1 MSAPRVIV
9 IGGGLGGLWAT
20 LTIAEAGHRVMLF
33 SLFEVMRSHSACAQ
47 GGINAVL
54 DMKGQHDSVQ
64 QHIVD
69 TIKGGSYLAN
79 QPPIQSMC
87 EDAPGL
93 IRTFERMGVTFSRTP
108 EGLLDQRLFGGVK
121 HKRTC
126 FAGAST
132 GQQLLYGVDQ
142 QVRRLETE
150 GQVEKQEWW
159 EFLSIVKDADG
170 VCRGIVAMDLRSLE
184 VRAFRADAVVLAT
197 GGLGQIYAPK
207 TTCSTNSTGAAASRV
222 YQQGARFANAEFFQF
237 HPTAMLGE
245 DKTRLMTEAARGEGG
260 RVWVPKDP
268 NDRRAPLRI
277 PEAERFY
284 FLEDWYPTYGN
295 TVPRD
300 IASRAIWKVTREL
313 GLGVGAAG
321 EHGAGEDSAGK
332 RDVGKRGADLRGAEE
347 GGAGESRD
355 RVYLDLTHLDRGFV
369 STRLGAI
376 LSIYRKF
383 AGVDPL
389 DAPMEIFPAAH
400 YAMGGLWVD
409 YEKDAATGGMKPGSP
424 RNHATS
430 IPGLY
435 ACGECDYAYHGAN
448 RLGANSLLS
457 ASYSGRVAGEAVA
470 SYLNGLE
477 QGADA
482 VPAALFEAET
492 ARQSGINERLTKASG
507 DQNPFRL
514 HRELGNL
521 MTTKVG
527 VVRDNA
533 ELDAALSG
541 LREIEQRFERLD
553 LGESSRWANQSLAH
567 ARQVLDMLKLAQV
580 MAASARARDEC
591 RGAHFKPA
599 FDLAIPEGK
608 FPGDPEFETYRER
621 WKANNAEWL
630 KTTVAEYQPDGPR
643 IGFEPV
649 DLGLLAPDQPRD
661 YR

>member
-1 MSAPRVIV
+1 MSGGQKGGQVIV

-20 LTIAEAGHRVMLF
+20 LAIAAAGHRVTLF

-54 DMKGQHDSVQ
+54 DGKGQHDSVQ

-121 HKRTC
+121 NKRTC

-150 GQVEKQEWW
+150 GQVAKQEWW
-159 EFLSIVKDADG
+159 EFLSIVRDDDG

-237 HPTAMLGE
+237 HPTAMLGA

-268 NDRRAPLRI
+268 ADRRAPLRI

-284 FLEDWYPTYGN
+284 FLEDWYPSYGN

-313 GLGVGAAG
+313 GLGI
-321 EHGAGEDSAGK
+321 
-332 RDVGKRGADLRGAEE
+332 
-347 GGAGESRD
+347 GGGD
-355 RVYLDLTHLDRGFV
+355 RVYLDLTHLERGFV

-383 AGVDPL
+383 AGQDPL
-389 DAPMEIFPAAH
+389 TTPMEIFPAAH

-409 YEKDAATGGMKPGSP
+409 YEKDPATGGMRRGSP

-430 IPGLY
+430 IAGLY

-470 SYLNGLE
+470 SYLSGLE
-477 QGADA
+477 RGADA
-482 VPAALFEAET
+482 APAASFDAET
-492 ARQSGINERLTKASG
+492 ARQAEINQRLMRSSG

-514 HRELGNL
+514 HRELGEL

-527 VVRDNA
+527 VIRDNA
-533 ELDAALSG
+533 GLDGAIADLSAL
-541 LREIEQRFERLD
+541 EQRFERLD
-553 LGESSRWANQSLAH
+553 LGESSTWANQSLAH
-567 ARQVLDMLKLAQV
+567 ARQVLDMVRLAQV

-599 FDLAIPEGK
+599 FDIAMPADS
-608 FPGDPEFETYRER
+608 FPGEPAFEAYRER

-630 KTTVAEYQPDGPR
+630 KTTLAEPGPDGPQ
-643 IGFEPV
+643 IHFEPV
-649 DLGLLAPDQPRD
+649 DLGLLAPEQPRD